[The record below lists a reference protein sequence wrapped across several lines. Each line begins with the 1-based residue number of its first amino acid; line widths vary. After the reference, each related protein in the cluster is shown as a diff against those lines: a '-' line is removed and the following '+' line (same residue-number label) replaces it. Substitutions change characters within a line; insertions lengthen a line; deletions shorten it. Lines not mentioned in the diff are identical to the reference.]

1 VSRRDA
7 AAVAPR
13 DYAGVFESLLDLI
26 TASNWTYLV
35 LFGIAALDAF
45 FPVVPSETAVITA
58 GVLAAS
64 GRLDL
69 AFVLGSAAAGAWL
82 GDNISYFLGR
92 RVGHPIRRR
101 FFDGE
106 RARARLAWARRQLE
120 VRGPPLIVLARFVP
134 GGRTAVTF
142 TAGLVHYPWVTRFLP
157 WSLVAAVAWA
167 LYAGLVGYLGGRVF
181 EEEPLYGL
189 LLAFAIAGT
198 VALAYEVVRRLR
210 RSE

>member
-1 VSRRDA
+1 V
-7 AAVAPR
+7 
-13 DYAGVFESLLDLI
+13 
-26 TASNWTYLV
+26 
-35 LFGIAALDAF
+35 
-45 FPVVPSETAVITA
+45 
-58 GVLAAS
+58 
-64 GRLDL
+64 
-69 AFVLGSAAAGAWL
+69 
-82 GDNISYFLGR
+82 
-92 RVGHPIRRR
+92 
-101 FFDGE
+101 
-106 RARARLAWARRQLE
+106 ARRQHLLLPRE
-120 VRGPPLIVLARFVP
+120 ARRAPDPAPLLRRRTGARSP
-134 GGRTAVTF
+134 RLGTPAVTF